1 MKKIIALLMSLVL
14 TLSLCACQLTQ
25 TPVTDPTVI
34 TTAPSTDPTVITT
47 VPTTDVTVDATTEP
61 ATTAT
66 TEIVD
71 LLAAAEAKLAQYAV
85 EYDWQDGV
93 VNIIL
98 TNVPDFEMFDNI
110 TVDESGL
117 FIITMTDGLQYCFTM
132 YEDGIGDIKPVTE

>member
-14 TLSLCACQLTQ
+14 ALSLCACQLIQ

-34 TTAPSTDPTVITT
+34 TTAPTTDPTVVTT

-61 ATTAT
+61 ATTDT

-71 LLAAAEAKLAQYAV
+71 LLAAAEAKLTQYAV

-132 YEDGIGDIKPVTE
+132 YEDCIGDIKPVTE